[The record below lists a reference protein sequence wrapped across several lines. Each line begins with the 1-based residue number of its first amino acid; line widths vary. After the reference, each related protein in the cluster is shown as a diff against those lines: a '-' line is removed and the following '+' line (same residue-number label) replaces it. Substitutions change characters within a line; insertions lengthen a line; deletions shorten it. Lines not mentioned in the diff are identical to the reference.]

1 MGGTVHS
8 LTLGNVSGAF
18 GSDPNSFE
26 YHSGR
31 VGGAALGLGVAIG
44 TGGAAYE
51 AGGAI
56 LAANPTAYSL
66 VAAAAPVAYNIG
78 NAITGETPAASI
90 EQQLYHYTDS
100 AGAAGIRAAGN
111 TLLPGPA
118 SGGAVW
124 ATTITPEKMF
134 GPLGG
139 LYKTAIGGGVN
150 FAYGGPWY
158 TLGIKY
164 TGTTQFTRYF
174 EVANPSQ
181 FSPAWPIKA
190 LMGQFSA
197 QGAASVK

>member
-111 TLLPGPA
+111 TLLPLLGEL
-118 SGGAVW
+118 SGQQRLLQRKCLGRLGAFIKRRLVEVLILHTVAHGIHW
-124 ATTITPEKMF
+124 ELNTLA
-134 GPLGG
+134 PLSSHDI
-139 LYKTAIGGGVN
+139 LK
-150 FAYGGPWY
+150 
-158 TLGIKY
+158 
-164 TGTTQFTRYF
+164 
-174 EVANPSQ
+174 
-181 FSPAWPIKA
+181 
-190 LMGQFSA
+190 
-197 QGAASVK
+197 